1 VGKVYDNDFVECP
14 GKQIITLWLKQYM
27 YHTFVGSKTRSLLL
41 AVPTST
47 TMAVNS
53 VPPLRKTTVIT
64 LSSIPCQPAEDFR
77 SQNYY
82 YV

>member
-1 VGKVYDNDFVECP
+1 MECP
-14 GKQIITLWLKQYM
+14 GKQIITLWLKEYM
-27 YHTFVGSKTRSLLL
+27 YHTSVGSKTGSLLL

-53 VPPLRKTTVIT
+53 VPPSRKTTVIT
-64 LSSIPCQPAEDFR
+64 LSSIPCQPPEDFR